1 MIMKYIIDYTLIQLI
16 LVHLISFINTQPISV
31 EVNVTEYKQYCR
43 NGPPYLA
50 WLEVRQ
56 KCWIANT
63 TIWNHDHHQLANK
76 AHAIELARR
85 HQPSVYLENPKAGVD
100 NIYVYIHAFILKRK
114 IGGLLILDKL
124 LDSIRASGLQ
134 MHAKIIYVVI
144 SGRYRRSHLD
154 ELKSQYHLDK
164 VRYIE
169 SNISSYFEYPTLTI
183 MQQHARTMHPQSKIL
198 YLHTK
203 GTTKLHENSFRKVMR
218 YFHIDRYEDRIKT
231 LDQGKD
237 LVGAITIFE
246 KYMIDYFN
254 GNFFWTKARYLT
266 HTMDVT
272 GLVWDW
278 RFGAER
284 WIMSNRSLSCLVFH
298 SNYTQEYYV
307 NYGRSRGS
315 GDIDQEK
322 LYEVSKHVIDSEC
335 IGTVEPINKC
345 QPNMRNIN
353 PYV

>member
-1 MIMKYIIDYTLIQLI
+1 MMYIIGYTLIQLT
-16 LVHLISFINTQPISV
+16 LVHLISFINSQPISV
-31 EVNVTEYKQYCR
+31 EVNVTEHKQYCR
-43 NGPPYLA
+43 NGPPFLA

-63 TIWNHDHHQLANK
+63 TIWNHDYHQMVNK

-85 HQPSVYLENPKAGVD
+85 HQPSVYLESPKAGVD
-100 NIYVYIHAFILKRK
+100 SIYVYIHAFILKRK

-164 VRYIE
+164 VRYID

-203 GTTKLHENSFRKVMR
+203 GTTKLREDSVRKVMR

-237 LVGAITIFE
+237 LVGAITVFDDDG
-246 KYMIDYFN
+246 YYFD

-284 WIMSNRSLSCLVFH
+284 WIMSNWSLSCLVFH
-298 SNYTQEYYV
+298 SICTHQIA
-307 NYGRSRGS
+307 SQS
-315 GDIDQEK
+315 DQGKLEEK
-322 LYEVSKHVIDSEC
+322 FKRVIDSEYYL
-335 IGTVEPINKC
+335 PIRKC
-345 QPNMRNIN
+345 TRARRKIIN